1 MINPESVNEL
11 LQLGA
16 SQQSAVVALRRSGGD
31 LQRASEY
38 ILDQV
43 EQGRAAAQD
52 RATQRKFGLTANKAG
67 ALKGV

>member
-38 ILDQV
+38 ILDQA
-43 EQGRAAAQD
+43 EQGRTAAQN
-52 RATQRKFGLTANKAG
+52 RTTQRKFGLTANKAG
-67 ALKGV
+67 VLQGV